1 MEPANAPGQLQNAI
15 ICSGRK
21 FFLPKLQFR
30 RQISLIVSTL
40 TKSYRQLT
48 RFKKSE
54 PAKQATDTC
63 GQNVRCRNERLND
76 HFHHVV
82 CVWLPLHNGP
92 MEIPRPCPKRVSNVT
107 EDAGGERLPIPFFI
121 ESHDSA
127 RQFPS
132 KIRASHTSAWA
143 SHASAQSSQ
152 AQNSHSH
159 PRGFITRRNTP
170 SLPESRQIFH

>member
-1 MEPANAPGQLQNAI
+1 MEPANAPGRLQNAI

-30 RQISLIVSTL
+30 RQISLIVAQL

-54 PAKQATDTC
+54 PAKQAADTC
-63 GQNVRCRNERLND
+63 RQNVRCRNVRLND
-76 HFHHVV
+76 HFHDVV
-82 CVWLPLHNGP
+82 SVWLPLHNGP
-92 MEIPRPCPKRVSNVT
+92 MEIPRSCTKRVSNVT
-107 EDAGGERLPIPFFI
+107 ENAGGERLPIPFFI

-127 RQFPS
+127 GQFPS
-132 KIRASHTSAWA
+132 KICTSHT
-143 SHASAQSSQ
+143 SAQSSQ
-152 AQNSHSH
+152 AQNSRSH